1 MPGVTIGPFPRHLE
15 GGTLRKPG
23 LGRTPMPNDTDPR
36 PGTPRRA
43 GAGTRPTSPRPRRRS
58 RPIRL
63 RPARL
68 VPLTD
73 EHERTAL
80 AALAALLAPL
90 LTDDDEGGTD
100 E

>member
-1 MPGVTIGPFPRHLE
+1 
-15 GGTLRKPG
+15 
-23 LGRTPMPNDTDPR
+23 MPNDTDSC

-43 GAGTRPTSPRPRRRS
+43 GAGTRPTSPRRRS
-58 RPIRL
+58 HPIRL

-80 AALAALLAPL
+80 AALAALLAAL
-90 LTDDDEGGTD
+90 LTDDEGGRN

>member
-1 MPGVTIGPFPRHLE
+1 MPH
-15 GGTLRKPG
+15 
-23 LGRTPMPNDTDPR
+23 DTDPR

-43 GAGTRPTSPRPRRRS
+43 GAGTRPPGRRSGRIS

-90 LTDDDEGGTD
+90 LTDDEGGTD

>member
-1 MPGVTIGPFPRHLE
+1 MPRIGPFRVFYRVRARR
-15 GGTLRKPG
+15 GLRARRP
-23 LGRTPMPNDTDPR
+23 LPHDTDSG

-43 GAGTRPTSPRPRRRS
+43 GAGTRPTSPRRRS

-68 VPLTD
+68 MPLTD

-90 LTDDDEGGTD
+90 LTDDEGGTD

>member
-1 MPGVTIGPFPRHLE
+1 MPHDIH
-15 GGTLRKPG
+15 PG
-23 LGRTPMPNDTDPR
+23 

-43 GAGTRPTSPRPRRRS
+43 GAGTRPTSPRRQG

-63 RPARL
+63 RPALL

-90 LTDDDEGGTD
+90 LTDDDEGGRN

>member
-1 MPGVTIGPFPRHLE
+1 
-15 GGTLRKPG
+15 
-23 LGRTPMPNDTDPR
+23 
-36 PGTPRRA
+36 
-43 GAGTRPTSPRPRRRS
+43 
-58 RPIRL
+58 
-63 RPARL
+63 
-68 VPLTD
+68 LTD